1 MSATV
6 HFRGQMTPDHMVT
19 SGAMK
24 DAEGQKPGNTDRIDK
39 TDQNWFSWMQN
50 SGHVIHSE
58 YSFKMHSLLYSSI
71 DFSMLLFKS
80 FG

>member
-50 SGHVIHSE
+50 SGKSLKRIGADLSWSSQVLPCTSNHV
-58 YSFKMHSLLYSSI
+58 LP
-71 DFSMLLFKS
+71 
-80 FG
+80 G

>member
-19 SGAMK
+19 SGAM
-24 DAEGQKPGNTDRIDK
+24 PGNTDRIDK
-39 TDQNWFSWMQN
+39 TDQNWLSWMQN
-50 SGHVIHSE
+50 SGHVIHSKC
-58 YSFKMHSLLYSSI
+58 SFKMHSLLYSSI